1 MATNLQ
7 IFLIFWAKIGIG
19 QKKMIVLTEFGKT
32 CQRHEG
38 PTTGEAA
45 RYDLRSAWECQK
57 ITTEIQKR
65 FSPFERH
72 ISWEGVI
79 DSPSTPYSCYFVPH
93 IHYDL
98 VYWNKK
104 EHGRGN
110 RYVKSICELGLRK

>member
-7 IFLIFWAKIGIG
+7 ILLIFWAKIEIG

-32 CQRHEG
+32 CKRHEG

-45 RYDLRSAWECQK
+45 RYDLRSAWDCQK

-79 DSPSTPYSCYFVPH
+79 DVSNTTYGCYFVPH
-93 IHYDL
+93 IHFDL

-104 EHGRGN
+104 KHGRASK
-110 RYVKSICELGLRK
+110 YVKSICELGLRK